1 MLMLLI
7 VLLEVFSLIYLSLLY
22 SGRSP
27 LKILE
32 LCILCPIIG
41 IVETFPAFYAITE
54 YHIKNK
60 IHKTK
65 AAQSYDFY
73 VIKK

>member
-1 MLMLLI
+1 MQCPP
-7 VLLEVFSLIYLSLLY
+7 VFLFHLQTL
-22 SGRSP
+22 
-27 LKILE
+27 
-32 LCILCPIIG
+32 ILCPIIG
-41 IVETFPAFYAITE
+41 IIETFPAFYAIAE

-60 IHKTK
+60 IHKSK